1 MRILFLTD
9 NFPPES
15 NAPASRTYE
24 HAREW
29 VKQGAEVTVITS
41 APNFPEGKLYD
52 GYSNR
57 WISKDHRDGIEIW
70 RVKTFIS
77 SNEGFLLR
85 TLDFISFML
94 SSFLFGLFTRRHDV
108 IVGTSPQF
116 FTVMS
121 AWALSKLKRTP
132 FVFELRDIWPD
143 SIVAVGA
150 MERNWV
156 IRFFERIEMFLYAQ
170 AKSIIAVTHS
180 FKSSLIE
187 RGVDGAKIE
196 VVLNGVDLGN
206 YQPLAQ
212 KDPEFSE
219 EYDLSDKFVVGY
231 VGTHG
236 MAHGLEHVV
245 SAAERLRDNPDVRFV
260 FAGSG
265 AERQKIE
272 QLAQEQ
278 ALPNIV
284 MIAKQPKE
292 NMSRLWSLCDVA
304 LVSLRDTPLF
314 STVIPSK
321 IFEAMGMGIPILMS
335 VPIGEATEIVAEN
348 QCGICVSPETPVAL
362 AEAVTR
368 LFQDPKLLESYAANA
383 KAAAPKFDRAS
394 LAKDML
400 RILRDSSKSSP
411 Q

>member
-29 VKQGAEVTVITS
+29 IKQGAEVTVITC
-41 APNFPEGKLYD
+41 APNFPEGKVFE

-57 WISKDHRDGIEIW
+57 WIRKENIGGIEVW

-116 FTVMS
+116 FTVLS
-121 AWALSKLKRTP
+121 AWALSKLKRVP
-132 FVFELRDIWPD
+132 FVFELRDIWPE

-156 IRFFERIEMFLYAQ
+156 IRILEHIELFLYSQ
-170 AKSIIAVTHS
+170 ARSIVAVTQS
-180 FKSSLIE
+180 FKSSLTK
-187 RGVDGAKIE
+187 RGVEPDKVAVI
-196 VVLNGVDLGN
+196 LNGVDLGN
-206 YQPLAQ
+206 YKPQPE
-212 KDPEFSE
+212 KDPV
-219 EYDLSDKFVVGY
+219 LSVKYRLQGKFVVGY

-236 MAHGLEHVV
+236 LAHGLEHVV
-245 SAAERLRDNPDVRFV
+245 SAAELLKENADVCFI

-265 AERQKIE
+265 SERHKIE
-272 QLAQEQ
+272 QLVQQ
-278 ALPNIV
+278 KALQNI
-284 MIAKQPKE
+284 ILIEKQPKE

-314 STVIPSK
+314 SAVIPSK
-321 IFEAMGMGIPILMS
+321 IFEAMGMGVPILMS
-335 VPIGEATEIVAEN
+335 VPKGEATKIVSEN
-348 QCGICVSPETPVAL
+348 NCGICVPPESSKAI
-362 AEAVTR
+362 AEAVLS
-368 LFQDPKLLESYAANA
+368 LFQNPQQIENYALGA
-383 KAAAPKFDRAS
+383 KNAAPKFDRVA
-394 LAKDML
+394 LANQML
-400 RILRDSSKSSP
+400 TLLKSVS
-411 Q
+411 QAT